1 MRTEGQAGMPEGLP
15 EEAVELPHLAQRGCG
30 PAVGGDAR
38 LDLFSEGHEEV
49 WLLREVVDH
58 MGEDLKGIMASLSI
72 EL

>member
-38 LDLFSEGHEEV
+38 LDLFPEGHEEV
-49 WLLREVVDH
+49 WLLGQVVDH
-58 MGEDLKGIMASLSI
+58 PCEVLKDIVTLSV